1 MYHLRQQ
8 AMTNEE
14 LEKEIEKKKKD
25 ISDYLA
31 VVKLLNV
38 TKEEK
43 ERQLNIMLDDL
54 SKLMEQKKSK
64 RTFPSCSAGRG

>member
-1 MYHLRQQ
+1 MYFCIVIKNKMYHLRQQ

-31 VVKLLNV
+31 IVKLLNV

-54 SKLMEQKKSK
+54 SKLMEQKKK
-64 RTFPSCSAGRG
+64 

>member
-31 VVKLLNV
+31 IVKLLNV

-54 SKLMEQKKSK
+54 SKLMEQKKK
-64 RTFPSCSAGRG
+64 

>member
-31 VVKLLNV
+31 IVKLLNV

-54 SKLMEQKKSK
+54 SKLMEQQKK
-64 RTFPSCSAGRG
+64 

>member
-1 MYHLRQQ
+1 
-8 AMTNEE
+8 MTNEE

-31 VVKLLNV
+31 IVKLLNV

-54 SKLMEQKKSK
+54 SKLMEQKKK
-64 RTFPSCSAGRG
+64 

>member
-54 SKLMEQKKSK
+54 SKLMEQKKK
-64 RTFPSCSAGRG
+64 